1 MAACAGAPLW
11 ATSCSRSR
19 VSITRVCHWQDGTG
33 PFRVRVIEEETV
45 AWVLLAGAIIFE
57 VFGTVMLK
65 VSDGFTRVLPAVG
78 VVAGYILSFG
88 LLGLALRHIGL
99 STAYAIWAGVGTV
112 GVAVVGVV
120 AFGENLPWLGV
131 VGIALV
137 VAGVVLLNFAVPH

>member
-1 MAACAGAPLW
+1 MPLAGW
-11 ATSCSRSR
+11 AHGRHRAR
-19 VSITRVCHWQDGTG
+19 VLG
-33 PFRVRVIEEETV
+33 EETM
-45 AWVLLAGAIIFE
+45 AWVFLVGAIIFE

-65 VSDGFTRVLPAVG
+65 VSEGFTRLLPAIG

-88 LLGLALRHIGL
+88 LLGLALRNIGL

-120 AFGENLPWLGV
+120 VFGENLPWLGV
-131 VGIALV
+131 AGIALV

>member
-1 MAACAGAPLW
+1 M
-11 ATSCSRSR
+11 
-19 VSITRVCHWQDGTG
+19 
-33 PFRVRVIEEETV
+33 
-45 AWVLLAGAIIFE
+45 AWVFLVGAIIFE

-65 VSDGFTRVLPAVG
+65 VSEGFTRLLPAIG

-88 LLGLALRHIGL
+88 LLGLALRNIGL

-120 AFGENLPWLGV
+120 VFGENLPWLGV
-131 VGIALV
+131 AGIALV